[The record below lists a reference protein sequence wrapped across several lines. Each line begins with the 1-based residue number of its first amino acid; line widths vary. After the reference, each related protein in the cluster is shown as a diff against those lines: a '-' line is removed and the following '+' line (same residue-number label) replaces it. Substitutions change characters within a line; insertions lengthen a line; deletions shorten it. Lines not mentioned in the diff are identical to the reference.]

1 MTSTTDMPARPARK
15 PPGTGKRTLTRENWW
30 KALSAA
36 LASVPVL
43 LRALIR
49 PRIPRALREK
59 IMLEVTAVNECGY
72 CQWGHTHLALA
83 QGVPLEEIN
92 QIFGYQ
98 NASLAARNTA
108 EATAILFAQHYAERR
123 EGFDPESMENL
134 RTCYNEAQA
143 AEILAYLRAITLGN
157 LAGNTLDA
165 LLDRLHIRRH
175 AGS

>member
-1 MTSTTDMPARPARK
+1 MSSATDTPVKAARR
-15 PPGTGKRTLTRENWW
+15 PPGAGKRLLARENWRGTVL
-30 KALSAA
+30 KA
-36 LASVPVL
+36 LASTPVL
-43 LRALIR
+43 FRALFR
-49 PRIPRALREK
+49 PTIQRALREK

-72 CQWGHTHLALA
+72 CQWGHTHLAIA

-92 QIFGYQ
+92 QIFRSQ
-98 NASLAARNTA
+98 NESLAARNTA